1 MDRGLYVAMTGAKQI
16 MQAQAVNNHNI
27 ANLSTI
33 GFRAD
38 TVAFDS
44 EPIYGP
50 GYATRVNAVA
60 GDAGTDFSMG
70 VMQNTS
76 RDLDIAVNGKGFIAV
91 RGTDGKE
98 AYTRAGDLR
107 VSPEG
112 AVTTASGLAVLTE
125 SGPLVIPP
133 STQVT
138 IGGDGT
144 VSVVPQGSAPFAVTQ
159 VDRIK
164 LVNPKTSD
172 LQKGDDGLLRLKS
185 GDKLKT
191 DDSVSVTSGM
201 LESSNVNAAQSLIS
215 MIELQRL
222 YEFQIKSLNSTDQ
235 NEQSAERLMLTSCCF
250 KEISEMNLAL
260 WAAKTGLDAQ
270 NTRMAVI
277 SNNLANTNTTG
288 FKAGRAAFQ
297 DLMYQNIRQ
306 VGAQST
312 QNTQYSTG
320 LTLGTGV
327 RIVATE
333 KDYTQG
339 SVLQTNGSLDMSV
352 NGRGFLQITMP
363 DGTIAYTRDG
373 SFSLDNQGNVVTASG
388 YPLQPAINIPA
399 GTQSVT
405 IGNDGVVTI
414 TSATNAKG
422 TQVGQIQLADFINEE
437 GLQPTGNNLLV
448 ESAASGSPQVGTAGT
463 NGLGH

>member
-1 MDRGLYVAMTGAKQI
+1 MTGAKQI

-27 ANLSTI
+27 ANVNTV

-38 TVAFDS
+38 AVSFDS
-44 EPIYGP
+44 QPIYGP

-70 VMQNTS
+70 VMQGTG

-112 AVTTASGLAVLTE
+112 AVTTAGGLAVLTE

-144 VSVVPQGSAPFAVTQ
+144 VSVVPQGSAQFAVTQ

-185 GDKLKT
+185 GEKVKT

-222 YEFQIKSLNSTDQ
+222 YEFQIKSINSTDT
-235 NEQSAERLMLTSCCF
+235 NEQSAERLMLTS
-250 KEISEMNLAL
+250 
-260 WAAKTGLDAQ
+260 
-270 NTRMAVI
+270 
-277 SNNLANTNTTG
+277 
-288 FKAGRAAFQ
+288 
-297 DLMYQNIRQ
+297 
-306 VGAQST
+306 
-312 QNTQYSTG
+312 
-320 LTLGTGV
+320 
-327 RIVATE
+327 
-333 KDYTQG
+333 
-339 SVLQTNGSLDMSV
+339 
-352 NGRGFLQITMP
+352 
-363 DGTIAYTRDG
+363 
-373 SFSLDNQGNVVTASG
+373 
-388 YPLQPAINIPA
+388 
-399 GTQSVT
+399 
-405 IGNDGVVTI
+405 
-414 TSATNAKG
+414 
-422 TQVGQIQLADFINEE
+422 
-437 GLQPTGNNLLV
+437 
-448 ESAASGSPQVGTAGT
+448 
-463 NGLGH
+463 